1 MKVAIIHDW
10 LVTYAG
16 AERVLEQMLE
26 LWPTADLY
34 SVVDFL
40 GSDERLFLKG
50 CEVKTTFIQRMPFAK
65 KYFRQYLLLMPLAIE
80 QFDFSGYDLII
91 SSSHAVAKGVITGP
105 DQLNISYCHSPMRY
119 AWDLQSQYLKEAKLE
134 YGFKSCIV
142 RIIFFFMRIWDACS
156 SPRVDYFVAVSKF
169 ISRRI
174 NKVYRCESHV
184 IYPPVDVEQ
193 FQINIEKEDFYLT
206 SSRLVPYK
214 RVPLIIESFN
224 KMVDKKLIVIGDGPE
239 AYRCVKLANKNIII
253 LGYQST
259 EVIISYM
266 QRAKAFVFAAEE
278 DFGIS
283 PIEAQAC
290 GTPVIAYAKGG
301 VLETIRG
308 QNCPTP
314 TGVFFNEQTTDSIIS
329 AVILFETEI
338 QQKITPQACRSNA
351 ERFSQQRFRAELNE
365 FIEDKW
371 QEFEKSK
378 RNE

>member
-26 LWPTADLY
+26 LWPAADLY

-40 GSDERLFLKG
+40 GSDERAFLNG

-65 KYFRQYLLLMPLAIE
+65 KYYRQYLLLMPLAIE
-80 QFDFSGYDLII
+80 QFDLSGYDLIV
-91 SSSHAVAKGVITGP
+91 SSSHAVAKGVISGP

-119 AWDLQSQYLKEAKLE
+119 VWDLQSQYLKEANLE
-134 YGFKSCIV
+134 YGFKSHIV
-142 RIIFFFMRIWDACS
+142 RVILFFLRIWDACS
-156 SPRVDYFVAVSKF
+156 SGRVDYFVAVSKF

-174 NKVYRCESHV
+174 SKVYRRGSHV
-184 IYPPVDVEQ
+184 IYPPVDIEK
-193 FQINIEKEDFYLT
+193 FKINIEKEDFYLT

-214 RVPLIIESFN
+214 KIPLIIESFN

-239 AYRCVKLANKNIII
+239 AYRCAKLAKKNVII
-253 LGYQST
+253 LGYQNT
-259 EVIISYM
+259 EVLKGYM

-308 QNCPTP
+308 QNYPTP
-314 TGVFFNEQTTDSIIS
+314 TGIFFNEQTTDSIIS
-329 AVILFETEI
+329 AVMLFETDF

-351 ERFSQQRFRAELNE
+351 ERFSQERFRAELKK
-365 FIEDKW
+365 FIDEKW
-371 QEFEKSK
+371 QEFEKGK